1 MIEQKDFLPEF
12 KNYRKGMF
20 ESHGIYILRKF
31 LNPWAKKYIPS
42 SLKSNIDINNEQFG
56 LILDDRPN
64 EILRFSVLNTLL
76 MTNLNLPIKIYTT
89 KKSLS
94 DTKKLFSDVLDFTNL
109 IEIRT
114 LEIDSIN
121 IALYN
126 SLLKSADFWSS
137 LIAQKVLI
145 FQTDTLLIEPLEF
158 TIFNYDYIGALFS
171 IGKSRC
177 ISIPHFNKETS
188 DQDGSTWITQK
199 YNENISS
206 RLLMGNGGLSIRN
219 CEIMKKIC
227 SNETSNPNEN
237 EDIFF
242 SKHLNKYTKN
252 IPSNT
257 NIINR
262 FSIEADFHK
271 SVGYHGSHFYLD
283 HSELSSIYDRHFR
296 TVMGLLSS
304 FN

>member
-1 MIEQKDFLPEF
+1 MIEPKDFLPEF
-12 KNYRKGMF
+12 KKYRKEIF
-20 ESHGIYILRKF
+20 ESHGIYILRRF
-31 LNPWAKKYIPS
+31 LNPWAGRHLSKPLKKN
-42 SLKSNIDINNEQFG
+42 LDITNERFG
-56 LILDDRPN
+56 LIVDDRPN

-76 MTNLNLPIKIYTT
+76 MTDLNLPIQIYTT

-94 DTKKLFSDVLDFTNL
+94 DTKKLFLDVLGITNL
-109 IEIRT
+109 IRINA

-121 IALYN
+121 IDLYN
-126 SLLKSADFWSS
+126 NLLKSSNFWSS
-137 LIAQKVLI
+137 LKAKQVLI
-145 FQTDTLLIEPLEF
+145 FQTDTLLIEPLELA
-158 TIFNYDYIGALFS
+158 IFNYDYIGALFS
-171 IGKSRC
+171 RGKSRC
-177 ISIPHFNKETS
+177 ISIPHFNKEMGE
-188 DQDGSTWITQK
+188 DGYTWITQK
-199 YNENISS
+199 YNEDLSS
-206 RLLMGNGGLSIRN
+206 GLLMGNGGLSIRN

-242 SKHLNKYTKN
+242 SKHLKKYTKN
-252 IPSNT
+252 LPSNT

-283 HSELSSIYDRHFR
+283 HSELSSIYDRHIR

>member
-1 MIEQKDFLPEF
+1 MIEPKDFLPEF
-12 KNYRKGMF
+12 KKYRKEIF
-20 ESHGIYILRKF
+20 ESHGIYILRRF
-31 LNPWAKKYIPS
+31 LNPWADRHLSK
-42 SLKSNIDINNEQFG
+42 SLKKNLDINNKRFG
-56 LILDDRPN
+56 LIVDDRPN
-64 EILRFSVLNTLL
+64 EMLRFSVLNTLL
-76 MTNLNLPIKIYTT
+76 MTDLNLPIQIYTT

-109 IEIRT
+109 IKINA

-121 IALYN
+121 IDLYN
-126 SLLKSADFWSS
+126 NLLKSSNFWSS
-137 LIAQKVLI
+137 LIAKQVLI

-171 IGKSRC
+171 KGKSRC
-177 ISIPHFNKETS
+177 ISIPNFNKETREEN
-188 DQDGSTWITQK
+188 GNTWITQK
-199 YNENISS
+199 YNEDLSPGI
-206 RLLMGNGGLSIRN
+206 LMGNGGLSIRN
-219 CEIMKKIC
+219 CEIMKTIC
-227 SNETSNPNEN
+227 SNETSNPSEN

-242 SKHLNKYTKN
+242 SKHLKKYTKN
-252 IPSNT
+252 LPSNI

-283 HSELSSIYDRHFR
+283 HSELSSIYDRHIR